1 MGGRQPRAL
10 LRTTLLLLIVAAT
23 LGGAVPAAGAAEAPI
38 PSLRTQGST
47 KQLIVDGKP
56 FLVLGGELYNSS
68 ASSLPYLD
76 KLWPQLK
83 AVGLNT
89 ILAPVEWDQV
99 EPVEG
104 RFDFTVLDGMLKQ
117 ARANDTR
124 LVLLWFGAWK
134 NSMSTYVP
142 AWVKRDNARFPR
154 ARNRAGEPQDI
165 LTPFG
170 AATLA
175 ADKAAFTALMRHLRQ
190 ADPQRTVLMVQVEN
204 EIGMLPDVRDFG
216 PAATAALRDQVPAR
230 LLRYLRAH
238 RAGLHPQVRK
248 LWEDAGARDAGTWA
262 EVFGTS
268 IDAEEVFQAWH
279 YATFADALAA
289 AGKEQYPLPMFVNVA
304 LNRPGKKPGEYPSA
318 GPLPHLFDIW
328 KAAGPSI
335 DLIAID
341 TYFPNFTHWARQF
354 KRPDNPLFVPEANRA
369 GRQDLGANAFW
380 SIGELDAIGFSPF
393 AIENI
398 REPKGD
404 VLPSAYA
411 LLRQMAPEILAAQ
424 GQGRMRGFRPNVS
437 YDGVVETSNVQ
448 VTMGGWLLD
457 VSFANQWGKTDSA
470 EYDSR
475 GGLVIQ
481 LEPDE
486 FYVAGRGITV
496 TFRNPGGP
504 MEGVGIEKATEG
516 TFVDGRW
523 REGRWLN
530 GDETHQGRHIRLPG
544 DGFTVQKVK
553 LYKYR

>member
-1 MGGRQPRAL
+1 MRRLIATAL
-10 LRTTLLLLIVAAT
+10 ALAFAA
-23 LGGAVPAAGAAEAPI
+23 ASAAEAPI
-38 PSLRTQGST
+38 PALRTQGST

-68 ASSLPYLD
+68 ASSLPYLQA
-76 KLWPQLK
+76 LWPQLK

-89 ILAPVEWDQV
+89 ILAPVEWDQI
-99 EPVEG
+99 EPAEG

-142 AWVKRDNARFPR
+142 AWVKKDNARFPR
-154 ARNRAGEPQDI
+154 ARNKAGEPQDI

-170 AATLA
+170 TDTLA
-175 ADKAAFTALMRHLRQ
+175 ADKAAFATLMRHLRQ

-204 EIGMLPDVRDFG
+204 EIGMLPDVRDYG
-216 PAATAALRDQVPAR
+216 PLADTALQQQVPAP
-230 LLRYLRAH
+230 LLQYLQANRA
-238 RAGLHPQVRK
+238 RLHPYVRN
-248 LWEDAGARDAGTWA
+248 LWEAGGARTKGTWS

-268 IDAEEVFQAWH
+268 VEAQEVFQAWH
-279 YATFADALAA
+279 YATFAEGLTA
-289 AGKEQYPLPMFVNVA
+289 AGKAQYPLPMFVNVA
-304 LNRPGKKPGEYPSA
+304 LNRPGKKPGEYQSA

-335 DLIAID
+335 DILAID

-354 KRPDNPLFVPEANRA
+354 RRPDNPLFVPEANRA
-369 GRQDLGANAFW
+369 GRADLGANAFW
-380 SIGELDAIGFSPF
+380 AIGELDAIGFSPF

-398 REPKGD
+398 RDAKAD
-404 VLPSAYA
+404 VLPAAYA
-411 LLRQMAPEILAAQ
+411 LLKNLAPEILAAQ
-424 GQGRMRGFRPNVS
+424 GQGRMRGFRPDVS
-437 YDGVVETSNVQ
+437 YDGVVETRNVQ
-448 VTMGGWLLD
+448 AALGGYQLD
-457 VSFANQWGKTDSA
+457 VSFANQWGKTESA

-481 LEPDE
+481 TGADE
-486 FYVAGRGITV
+486 FLVAGRGLTV
-496 TFRNPGGP
+496 VFKDASGRD
-504 MEGVGIEKATEG
+504 GVGLEKVIEG

-523 REGRWLN
+523 RDGRWLN

-544 DGFTVQKVK
+544 DAFSVQKVK
-553 LYKYR
+553 LHKYR

>member
-1 MGGRQPRAL
+1 MRRLIATAL
-10 LRTTLLLLIVAAT
+10 ALAFAA
-23 LGGAVPAAGAAEAPI
+23 ASAAEAPI
-38 PSLRTQGST
+38 PALRTQGST

-68 ASSLPYLD
+68 ASSLPYLQA
-76 KLWPQLK
+76 LWPQLK

-89 ILAPVEWDQV
+89 ILAPVEWDQI
-99 EPVEG
+99 EPAEG

-142 AWVKRDNARFPR
+142 AWVKKDNARFPR
-154 ARNRAGEPQDI
+154 ARNMAGEPQDI

-170 AATLA
+170 TDTLA
-175 ADKAAFTALMRHLRQ
+175 ADKAAFATLMRHLRQ

-204 EIGMLPDVRDFG
+204 EIGMLPDVRDYG
-216 PAATAALRDQVPAR
+216 PLADTALQQQVPAP
-230 LLRYLRAH
+230 LLQYLQANRA
-238 RAGLHPQVRK
+238 RLHPYVRN
-248 LWEDAGARDAGTWA
+248 LWEAGGARTKGTWS

-268 IDAEEVFQAWH
+268 VEAQEVFQAWH
-279 YATFADALAA
+279 YATFAEGLTA
-289 AGKEQYPLPMFVNVA
+289 AGKAQYPLPMFVNVA

-335 DLIAID
+335 DILAID

-354 KRPDNPLFVPEANRA
+354 RRPDNPLFVPEANRA
-369 GRQDLGANAFW
+369 GRADLGANAFW
-380 SIGELDAIGFSPF
+380 AIGELDAIGFSPF

-398 REPKGD
+398 RDAKAD
-404 VLPSAYA
+404 VLPAAYA
-411 LLRQMAPEILAAQ
+411 LLKNLAPEILAAQ
-424 GQGRMRGFRPNVS
+424 GQGRMRGFRPDVS
-437 YDGVVETSNVQ
+437 YDGVVETRNVQ
-448 VTMGGWLLD
+448 AALGGYQLD
-457 VSFANQWGKTDSA
+457 VSFANQWGKTESA

-481 LEPDE
+481 TGADE
-486 FYVAGRGITV
+486 FLVAGRGLTV
-496 TFRNPGGP
+496 VFKDAAGRD
-504 MEGVGIEKATEG
+504 GVGLEKVIEG

-523 REGRWLN
+523 RDGRWLN

-544 DGFTVQKVK
+544 DSFTVQKVK

>member
-1 MGGRQPRAL
+1 MGRRHPGTL
-10 LRTTLLLLIVAAT
+10 LRAALFPLLVAAT
-23 LGGAVPAAGAAEAPI
+23 LGGAACAAEAPI

-134 NSMSTYVP
+134 NTMSTYVP
-142 AWVKRDNARFPR
+142 AWVKRDNTRFPR

-175 ADKAAFTALMRHLRQ
+175 ADKVAFAALMRHLRQ

-204 EIGMLPDVRDFG
+204 EIGMLPDVRDFS
-216 PAATAALRDQVPAR
+216 PAATAALREPVPAR
-230 LLRYLRAH
+230 LLQYLRAN
-238 RAGLHPQVRK
+238 RARLHPQVRN
-248 LWEDAGARDAGTWA
+248 LWEGAGAREAGTWA
-262 EVFGTS
+262 DVFGTS

-279 YATFADALAA
+279 YATFAEALTA
-289 AGKEQYPLPMFVNVA
+289 AGKAEYPLPMFVNVA

-398 REPKGD
+398 RDPKGD
-404 VLPSAYA
+404 VLPPAYA

-437 YDGVVETSNVQ
+437 YDGVVETNNVQ
-448 VTMGGWLLD
+448 VTMGAWLLD
-457 VSFANQWGKTDSA
+457 VSFANQWGKTESA

-481 LEPDE
+481 AAPDE

-496 TFRNPGGP
+496 TFKNPGGP

-516 TFVDGRW
+516 AFVDGRW

-544 DGFTVQKVK
+544 DEFTVQKVR

>member
-1 MGGRQPRAL
+1 MRRLIATAL
-10 LRTTLLLLIVAAT
+10 ALAFAA
-23 LGGAVPAAGAAEAPI
+23 ASAAEAPI
-38 PSLRTQGST
+38 PALRTQGTT

-68 ASSLPYLD
+68 ASSLPYLQA
-76 KLWPQLK
+76 LWPQLK

-89 ILAPVEWDQV
+89 ILAPVEWDQI
-99 EPVEG
+99 EPAEG
-104 RFDFTVLDGMLKQ
+104 KFDFTVLDGMLKQ

-142 AWVKRDNARFPR
+142 AWVKKDNVRFPR
-154 ARNRAGEPQDI
+154 ARNKAGEPQDI

-170 AATLA
+170 TNTLA
-175 ADKAAFTALMRHLRQ
+175 ADKAAFAALMRYLRQ

-204 EIGMLPDVRDFG
+204 EIGMLPDVRDYG
-216 PAATAALRDQVPAR
+216 PLADAALQQQVPAP
-230 LLRYLRAH
+230 LLQYLQANRA
-238 RAGLHPQVRK
+238 RLHPYVRN
-248 LWEDAGARDAGTWA
+248 LWEAGGARTKGTWS

-268 IDAEEVFQAWH
+268 VEAQEVFQAWH
-279 YATFADALAA
+279 YATFAEGLTA
-289 AGKEQYPLPMFVNVA
+289 AGKAQYPLPMFVNVA

-335 DLIAID
+335 DILAID

-369 GRQDLGANAFW
+369 GRTDLGANAFW
-380 SIGELDAIGFSPF
+380 AIGELDAIGFSPF

-398 REPKGD
+398 RDAKAD
-404 VLPSAYA
+404 VLPAAYA
-411 LLRQMAPEILAAQ
+411 LLKNLAPEILAAQ
-424 GQGRMRGFRPNVS
+424 GQGRMRGFRPDVS
-437 YDGVVETSNVQ
+437 YDGVVETRNVQ
-448 VTMGGWLLD
+448 AALGGYQLD
-457 VSFANQWGKTDSA
+457 VSFANQWGKTESA

-481 LEPDE
+481 TGADE
-486 FYVAGRGITV
+486 FLVAGRGLTV
-496 TFRNPGGP
+496 VFKDAAGRD
-504 MEGVGIEKATEG
+504 GVGLEKVIEG

-523 REGRWLN
+523 RDGRWLN

-544 DGFTVQKVK
+544 DAFTVQKVK
-553 LYKYR
+553 LYRYR

>member
-1 MGGRQPRAL
+1 MRRLIIAMLAL
-10 LRTTLLLLIVAAT
+10 ALANAS
-23 LGGAVPAAGAAEAPI
+23 AAESPI
-38 PSLRTQGST
+38 PALRTQGT
-47 KQLIVDGKP
+47 AKQLIVDGKP

-68 ASSLPYLD
+68 ASSLPYLN

-89 ILAPVEWDQV
+89 ILAPVEWDQI

-104 RFDFTVLDGMLKQ
+104 QFDFTVLDGMLKQ

-142 AWVKRDNARFPR
+142 AWVKRDSERFPR
-154 ARNRAGEPQDI
+154 ARNRAGEAQEI

-170 AATLA
+170 ANTLA
-175 ADKAAFTALMRHLRQ
+175 ADRAAFAALMRHLRQ
-190 ADPQRTVLMVQVEN
+190 ADPQRTVPMVQVEN
-204 EIGMLPDVRDFG
+204 EIGMLPDVRDYG
-216 PAATAALRDQVPAR
+216 SLADAALQGQVPAA
-230 LLRYLRAH
+230 LLQYLAANRP
-238 RAGLHPQVRK
+238 RLHPYVRS
-248 LWEDAGARDAGTWA
+248 LWEANGARGAGTWE

-268 IDAEEVFQAWH
+268 VEAQEVFQAWH
-279 YATFADALAA
+279 YATFAEALTA
-289 AGKEQYPLPMFVNVA
+289 AGKAQYPLPMFVNVA

-318 GPLPHLFDIW
+318 GPLPHLFDVW

-335 DLIAID
+335 DIIAID

-369 GRQDLGANAFW
+369 GRSDLGANAFW
-380 SIGELDAIGFSPF
+380 AIGELDAIGFSPF

-398 REPKGD
+398 RDAKAD
-404 VLPSAYA
+404 VLPAAYA
-411 LLRQMAPEILAAQ
+411 LLQNLAPQILAAQ

-437 YDGVVETSNVQ
+437 YDGVVDTSNVQ
-448 VTMGGWLLD
+448 ATLGGYVLD
-457 VSFANQWGKTDSA
+457 VSFANQWGKTESS
-470 EYDSR
+470 EYDAR

-481 LEPDE
+481 TGADE
-486 FYVAGRGITV
+486 FLVAGRGITV
-496 TFRNPGGP
+496 VFKRADGTA
-504 MEGVGIEKATEG
+504 VGLEKVVEG

-523 REGRWLN
+523 QDGRWLN

-544 DGFTVQKVK
+544 DGFTVQKVR
-553 LYKYR
+553 LYQYR

>member
-1 MGGRQPRAL
+1 MLRGLIATAL
-10 LRTTLLLLIVAAT
+10 ALAFAT
-23 LGGAVPAAGAAEAPI
+23 ASAAEAPI
-38 PSLRTQGST
+38 PALRTQGTT

-68 ASSLPYLD
+68 ASSLPYLQG
-76 KLWPQLK
+76 LWPQLK

-89 ILAPVEWDQV
+89 ILAPVEWDQI
-99 EPVEG
+99 EPAEG
-104 RFDFTVLDGMLKQ
+104 KFDFTVLDGMLKQ

-142 AWVKRDNARFPR
+142 AWVKKDNERFPR
-154 ARNRAGEPQDI
+154 ARDKAGEAQDI

-170 AATLA
+170 TSTLA
-175 ADKAAFTALMRHLRQ
+175 ADKAAFAALMRHLRQ

-204 EIGMLPDVRDFG
+204 EIGMLPDVRDHG
-216 PAATAALRDQVPAR
+216 PLADAALRAQVPAP
-230 LLRYLRAH
+230 LLQYLQAN
-238 RAGLHPQVRK
+238 RAGLHPYVRR
-248 LWEDAGARDAGTWA
+248 LWEASGARTQGTWA

-268 IDAEEVFQAWH
+268 IEAQEVFQAWH
-279 YATFADALAA
+279 YATFAEGLTA
-289 AGKEQYPLPMFVNVA
+289 AGKAQYPLPMFVNVA

-318 GPLPHLFDIW
+318 GPLPHLFDVW

-335 DLIAID
+335 DIIAID

-369 GRQDLGANAFW
+369 GRSDLGANAFW
-380 SIGELDAIGFSPF
+380 AIGELDAIGFSPF

-398 REPKGD
+398 RDAKTD
-404 VLPSAYA
+404 VLPAAYA
-411 LLRQMAPEILAAQ
+411 LLRHLAPEILAAQ
-424 GQGRMRGFRPNVS
+424 GQGRMRGFRPDVS
-437 YDGVVETSNVQ
+437 YDGVVETRNVQ
-448 VTMGGWLLD
+448 ATLGGYHFE
-457 VSFANQWGKTDSA
+457 VSFANQWGKTESA

-481 LEPDE
+481 TGADE
-486 FYVAGRGITV
+486 FLVAGRGLTV
-496 TFRNPGGP
+496 VFRDASGRD
-504 MEGVGIEKATEG
+504 GVGLEKVIEG

-523 REGRWLN
+523 RDGRWLN

-544 DGFTVQKVK
+544 DAFTVQKVK

>member
-1 MGGRQPRAL
+1 MGRRRPKAL
-10 LRTTLLLLIVAAT
+10 LRAALFPLLVAAT
-23 LGGAVPAAGAAEAPI
+23 LGGAACAAEAPI
-38 PSLRTQGST
+38 PSLRAQGST

-68 ASSLPYLD
+68 ASSLTYLD

-104 RFDFTVLDGMLKQ
+104 KFDFTVLDGMLKQ

-124 LVLLWFGAWK
+124 LVLLWFGVWK

-175 ADKAAFTALMRHLRQ
+175 ADKTAFAALMRHLRQ

-204 EIGMLPDVRDFG
+204 EIGMLPDVRDFS
-216 PAATAALRDQVPAR
+216 PAATAALSEQVPAR
-230 LLRYLRAH
+230 LLQYLRTN
-238 RAGLHPQVRK
+238 RARLHPQVRN
-248 LWEDAGARDAGTWA
+248 LWEGAGGRDAGTWA

-268 IDAEEVFQAWH
+268 IDAEELFQAWH
-279 YATFADALAA
+279 YATFADDLAA
-289 AGKEQYPLPMFVNVA
+289 AGKAQYPLPMFVNVA

-404 VLPSAYA
+404 VLPAAYA

-437 YDGVVETSNVQ
+437 YDGVVETNNVQ
-448 VTMGGWLLD
+448 ATMGGYLLE
-457 VSFANQWGKTDSA
+457 VSFANQWGKTESA

-481 LEPDE
+481 AAPDE

-496 TFRNPGGP
+496 TFRNPAGP

-544 DGFTVQKVK
+544 DEFTVQKVK

>member
-1 MGGRQPRAL
+1 MRRLIAIAL
-10 LRTTLLLLIVAAT
+10 ALAFTAAS
-23 LGGAVPAAGAAEAPI
+23 AAEAPI
-38 PSLRTQGST
+38 PALRTQGTT

-68 ASSLPYLD
+68 ASSLPYLQA
-76 KLWPQLK
+76 LWPQLK

-89 ILAPVEWDQV
+89 ILAPVEWGQI

-104 RFDFTVLDGMLKQ
+104 KFDFTVLDGMLRQ

-142 AWVKRDNARFPR
+142 AWVKQDNERFPR
-154 ARNRAGEPQDI
+154 ARNRVGEPQDI
-165 LTPFG
+165 LTPFS

-175 ADKAAFTALMRHLRQ
+175 ADKAAFAALMRHLRQ
-190 ADPQRTVLMVQVEN
+190 VDPQRTVLMVQVEN
-204 EIGMLPDVRDFG
+204 EIGMLPDVRDHG
-216 PAATAALRDQVPAR
+216 PLADAALQQQVPPALMQYLQANRAR
-230 LLRYLRAH
+230 I
-238 RAGLHPQVRK
+238 HPYVRN
-248 LWEDAGARDAGTWA
+248 LWEANGALASGTWVQ
-262 EVFGTS
+262 VFGTS
-268 IDAEEVFQAWH
+268 IEAQEVFQAWH
-279 YATFADALAA
+279 YATFAEGLAA
-289 AGKEQYPLPMFVNVA
+289 AGKAQYGLPMFVNVA

-318 GPLPHLFDIW
+318 GPLPHLFDVW

-335 DLIAID
+335 DIIAID

-369 GRQDLGANAFW
+369 GRADLGANAFW
-380 SIGELDAIGFSPF
+380 AIGELDAIGFSPF

-398 REPKGD
+398 RDAKAD
-404 VLPSAYA
+404 VLPAAYA
-411 LLRQMAPEILAAQ
+411 LLRHLAPEILAAQ
-424 GQGRMRGFRPNVS
+424 GQGRMRGFRPDVS
-437 YDGVVETSNVQ
+437 YDGVVETKNVQ
-448 VTMGGWLLD
+448 ATLGGYALD
-457 VSFANQWGKTDSA
+457 VSFANQWGKTESA

-481 LEPDE
+481 TSADE
-486 FYVAGRGITV
+486 FLVAGRGLTV
-496 TFRNPGGP
+496 VFKDAAGR
-504 MEGVGIEKATEG
+504 EGVGLEKVIEG

-523 REGRWLN
+523 RDGRWLN

-544 DGFTVQKVK
+544 DAFTVQKVK

>member
-1 MGGRQPRAL
+1 MRRLIATAL
-10 LRTTLLLLIVAAT
+10 ALAFAA
-23 LGGAVPAAGAAEAPI
+23 ASAAEAPI
-38 PSLRTQGST
+38 PALRTQGTT

-68 ASSLPYLD
+68 ASSLPYLQA
-76 KLWPQLK
+76 LWPQLK

-89 ILAPVEWDQV
+89 ILAPVEWDQI
-99 EPVEG
+99 EPAEG
-104 RFDFTVLDGMLKQ
+104 KFDFTVLDGMLKQ

-142 AWVKRDNARFPR
+142 AWVKKDNVRFPR
-154 ARNRAGEPQDI
+154 ARNKAGEPQDI

-170 AATLA
+170 TNTLA
-175 ADKAAFTALMRHLRQ
+175 ADKAAFAALMRYLRQ

-204 EIGMLPDVRDFG
+204 EIGMLPDVRDYG
-216 PAATAALRDQVPAR
+216 PLADAALQQQVPAP
-230 LLRYLRAH
+230 LLQYLQANRA
-238 RAGLHPQVRK
+238 RLHPYVRN
-248 LWEDAGARDAGTWA
+248 LWEAGGARTKGTWS

-268 IDAEEVFQAWH
+268 VEAQEVFQAWH
-279 YATFADALAA
+279 YATFAEGLTA
-289 AGKEQYPLPMFVNVA
+289 AGKAQYPLPMFVNVA

-328 KAAGPSI
+328 KAGGPSI
-335 DLIAID
+335 DILAID

-369 GRQDLGANAFW
+369 GRTDLGANAFW
-380 SIGELDAIGFSPF
+380 AIGELDAIGFSPF

-398 REPKGD
+398 RDAKAD
-404 VLPSAYA
+404 VLPAAYA
-411 LLRQMAPEILAAQ
+411 LLKNLAPEILAAQ
-424 GQGRMRGFRPNVS
+424 GQGRMRGFRPDVS
-437 YDGVVETSNVQ
+437 YDGVVETRNVQ
-448 VTMGGWLLD
+448 AALGGYQLD
-457 VSFANQWGKTDSA
+457 VSFANQWGKTESA

-481 LEPDE
+481 TGADE
-486 FYVAGRGITV
+486 FLVAGRGLTV
-496 TFRNPGGP
+496 VFKDAAGRD
-504 MEGVGIEKATEG
+504 GVGLEKVIEG

-523 REGRWLN
+523 RDGRWLN

-544 DGFTVQKVK
+544 DAFTVQKVK
-553 LYKYR
+553 LYRYR